1 MATPTPT
8 TTTPHPPTPEEA
20 KATLGDAEVT
30 RNQLAKF
37 EACALKSPNPN
48 ATRRFKLE
56 FELDQMQ
63 ATDDA
68 FFDFWVECVHLAV
81 TNMQATRLQYL
92 QLRVEKLENPDAPP
106 LGAVLLSMAASLLE
120 QLVVVGVIELA
131 AGTAIAV
138 GGWFAYQCA
147 ASRIASGLK
156 VAQVAAADAEI
167 LSLNAAKKSLER
179 NAEFLRNVQT
189 SALLGPASADRLTL
203 QLPGNQEIQFSPRDR
218 QSITQA

>member
-1 MATPTPT
+1 MATPTA
-8 TTTPHPPTPEEA
+8 TTPAPATPEEA
-20 KATLGDAEVT
+20 EATMGDAEAT
-30 RNQLAKF
+30 RNQLAAF
-37 EACALKSPNPN
+37 EAGALKSPNPN

-63 ATDDA
+63 ATDEA

-81 TNMQATRLQYL
+81 ANMQATRLQYL
-92 QLRVEKLENPDAPP
+92 QLRVEKLENPDTPP

-156 VAQVAAADAEI
+156 VAQIAAADA
-167 LSLNAAKKSLER
+167 A
-179 NAEFLRNVQT
+179 
-189 SALLGPASADRLTL
+189 ADRFSAESYHRFTASRLGNWSSATQQGVGSSPSRSVLTRL
-203 QLPGNQEIQFSPRDR
+203 RAR
-218 QSITQA
+218 